1 MAIYVIAL
9 HQLKCYNA
17 AMYRVYLN
25 KCHCKLIIKT
35 LDLHKTVIKGEI
47 NKISPLMIENKK
59 PQIKYNYDFEE
70 SFDFRAHGFSNLLCD
85 LEKEYVKRYFNVLQL
100 YPRSDIIVR
109 VKKKLYSLM
118 GFLSGDLNDVL
129 PVSFSSDELEVI
141 KLSLELYFNLLCGK
155 FETIDKVFEDL
166 NEGLKI
172 SINLDFI
179 ISRLCEN
186 RDLFTNLL
194 DKNSLLSISS
204 NLIYYKGKWA
214 WDIFNVLEGNGSDK
228 IGSIPLIKI
237 EEASD
242 SRRFRN

>member
-1 MAIYVIAL
+1 MVIYVIAL

-17 AMYRVYLN
+17 DMFRVYLS

-35 LDLHKTVIKGEI
+35 LDLHKTIIKGEI
-47 NKISPLMIENKK
+47 NKISPLMLENKK

-70 SFDFRAHGFSNLLCD
+70 SFDFRAHSFFNLLCD

-118 GFLSGDLNDVL
+118 EFLSGDLNDVL
-129 PVSFSSDELEVI
+129 PVSFSSDEIIVI
-141 KLSLELYFNLLCGK
+141 KLSLWLYFNLLCGK
-155 FETIDKVFEDL
+155 FEAIGKVFEGL
-166 NEGLKI
+166 NI
-172 SINLDFI
+172 SLDIDSI
-179 ISRLCEN
+179 ILGLCEN
-186 RDLFTNLL
+186 RDLFTNLV
-194 DKNSLLSISS
+194 DKNSLLDISS

-214 WDIFNVLEGNGSDK
+214 WDLFNVLEGNGSDK

-237 EEASD
+237 EEADD
-242 SRRFRN
+242 SRRFRYQ

>member
-1 MAIYVIAL
+1 MF
-9 HQLKCYNA
+9 
-17 AMYRVYLN
+17 RVYLN

-35 LDLHKTVIKGEI
+35 LDIHKTIIKGEI

-59 PQIKYNYDFEE
+59 TQIKYNYDFEE
-70 SFDFRAHGFSNLLCD
+70 SFDFRAHGFFNLLCD
-85 LEKEYVKRYFNVLQL
+85 LEKEHVKRYFNVLQL
-100 YPRSDIIVR
+100 YPRSDTIVR

-129 PVSFSSDELEVI
+129 PVSFSSDEIEVI
-141 KLSLELYFNLLCGK
+141 KLSLYLYFNLLCGK
-155 FETIDKVFEDL
+155 FEAIGKVFEGL
-166 NEGLKI
+166 NI
-172 SINLDFI
+172 SLNFELI

-194 DKNSLLSISS
+194 DKNSLLNISS

>member
-1 MAIYVIAL
+1 MVIYVIAL

-17 AMYRVYLN
+17 DMFRVYLS

-70 SFDFRAHGFSNLLCD
+70 SFDFRAHSFFNLLCD

-129 PVSFSSDELEVI
+129 PVSFSSDEVIVI
-141 KLSLELYFNLLCGK
+141 KLSLWLYFNLLCGK
-155 FETIDKVFEDL
+155 FEVIGKVFEGL
-166 NEGLKI
+166 NI
-172 SINLDFI
+172 SLDIDSI
-179 ISRLCEN
+179 ILGLCEN
-186 RDLFTNLL
+186 RDLFTNLV
-194 DKNSLLSISS
+194 DKNSLLDISS

-214 WDIFNVLEGNGSDK
+214 WDLFNMLEGNESDK
-228 IGSIPLIKI
+228 IGSIPLVKI
-237 EEASD
+237 EEVND
-242 SRRFRN
+242 SRCFWNK